1 MRIARCFWKR
11 RAGSTTDVTGRRC
24 IRQARK
30 PTHTCR
36 RNISATSAPR
46 SHAMIRAMMTQELQA
61 SVLTAPLA
69 QIDRRVLSQAWYSAL
84 NFARARESAAPA
96 KKPVATNA
104 AAQGR
109 ATPASVP
116 NRRTSHAAPPASV
129 AHPVS
134 AKRGV
139 SLDRGFERRAPR
151 SPLARKIESVFLDPR
166 SRVERSTF
174 TVGSGR
180 ARVYVALQGKG

>member
-1 MRIARCFWKR
+1 
-11 RAGSTTDVTGRRC
+11 
-24 IRQARK
+24 
-30 PTHTCR
+30 
-36 RNISATSAPR
+36 
-46 SHAMIRAMMTQELQA
+46 MIRAMMTQELQA

-139 SLDRGFERRAPR
+139 SLDRGVERRAPR

-180 ARVYVALQGKG
+180 ARVYVALQGKGEKLRLIAVCAPAYREVVAAALAQARFALASRGCALEAARVEERACF